1 MVIESSEIEVLTNTS
16 SDCGEF
22 YLELS
27 EWINIFITNSTGI
40 TSWLVIGLMFLP
52 EKFKDLAP
60 MCVLKFVN
68 YWLKKPDSRK
78 VNSPFFRARASCKF
92 ENCRSYIF
100 YIDDAVNLL
109 DNDILVK
116 IYSEGFLSLQ
126 HTDGQ
131 NAYSR
136 HLSCSERS
144 KMGEI
149 LVNNSVSKI
158 YNKQFNN

>member
-1 MVIESSEIEVLTNTS
+1 
-16 SDCGEF
+16 
-22 YLELS
+22 
-27 EWINIFITNSTGI
+27 
-40 TSWLVIGLMFLP
+40 
-52 EKFKDLAP
+52 
-60 MCVLKFVN
+60 MCVLKFAN
-68 YWLKKPDSRK
+68 YWLKKPNSRK

-158 YNKQFNN
+158 FNKQFNNSNNQSIYFGNFTCLKSQDCLRKAEMKSRGGFLIYI

>member
-1 MVIESSEIEVLTNTS
+1 M
-16 SDCGEF
+16 
-22 YLELS
+22 
-27 EWINIFITNSTGI
+27 
-40 TSWLVIGLMFLP
+40 
-52 EKFKDLAP
+52 KFA
-60 MCVLKFVN
+60 N
-68 YWLKKPDSRK
+68 YWLKKPNSRK
-78 VNSPFFRARASCKF
+78 VNSPFFKARASCKF

-116 IYSEGFLSLQ
+116 IYSEGFLSPQ

-158 YNKQFNN
+158 YNKQFNNSNNQSLYFGNFTCLKSQDCLLKVKAEMKSKDRFSNLYMESTS